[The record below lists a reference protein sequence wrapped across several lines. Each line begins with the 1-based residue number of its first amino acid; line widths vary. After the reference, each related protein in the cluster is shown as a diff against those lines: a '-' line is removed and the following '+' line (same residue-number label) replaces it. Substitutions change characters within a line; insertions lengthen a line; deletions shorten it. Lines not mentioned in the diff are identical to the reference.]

1 MKKFTLRHS
10 DKLVG
15 IFVLAGTLFLVGS
28 LAFVGINKR
37 WFKSDLQYRSQ
48 FITAKGLS
56 PGLELELHGF
66 AIGRIKSL
74 HLQGDKHVEV
84 VLTVY
89 NEHADRIVENS
100 VIHLA
105 VSPLGFGSNLVF
117 YPGIEPGAILPAG
130 SSIPSTDL
138 ALGRRLVANEQVQ
151 RPKRRDEMAGLL
163 ESLPP
168 LMGQVEEF
176 VGSLNRLTARMDQR
190 LMGNDNHPHE
200 GLLGTVGGTLEGVDL
215 TTRQFGQVAVRLDSM
230 TVQLNLM
237 LKSMA
242 AFTKHLENPEGLV
255 PTLMGEESS
264 VGQLFHDNAELYNR
278 LNDITVELQALTVF
292 LNSTTPEISVFMDE
306 ATQAMAESEKVME
319 GLQNNPLLRG
329 GISQETETN
338 SVFEG
343 YRQEVR

>member
-48 FITAKGLS
+48 FITAKGLN

-74 HLQGDKHVEV
+74 HLQNDNHVEV
-84 VLTVY
+84 VLTIF
-89 NEHADRIVENS
+89 NEYADRIVENS

-105 VSPLGFGSNLVF
+105 VSPLGFGSSLVL
-117 YPGIEPGAILPAG
+117 YPGTEPGATLPAG

-138 ALGRRLVANEQVQ
+138 ALGRRLVAEGLVQ
-151 RPKRRDEMAGLL
+151 RPKRGDEVSGLL

-176 VGSLNRLTARMDQR
+176 VGSLNRLTSRMDQR
-190 LMGNDNHPHE
+190 LMGTENHPSE
-200 GLLGTVGGTLEGVDL
+200 GLLGTVGGTLDGVDS

-230 TVQLNLM
+230 TIQLNLM

-242 AFTKHLENPEGLV
+242 VFTSHLENPQGLV
-255 PTLMGEESS
+255 PTLLGEEGS

-278 LNDITVELQALTVF
+278 LNDITGELHALSLF
-292 LNSTTPEISVFMDE
+292 LNSSTPEIAVLLEE
-306 ATQAMAESEKVME
+306 ATEAMAESEKVME
-319 GLQNNPLLRG
+319 GLKNNPLLRG
-329 GISQETETN
+329 GITQETESN